1 MSARKQER
9 RACPRAKA
17 DVPAQVVLTDD
28 QEPVTAQTVNLSGS
42 GVYVLLPK
50 PIPTGTRLLIS
61 LIIPMQAHGEISNH
75 FFDFE
80 GVVVR
85 NDGPHEEGGDDQR
98 YYVAVHFTG
107 AREGDKELIDQFVRQ
122 KLGEEEK

>member
-1 MSARKQER
+1 MTGRKHER
-9 RACPRAKA
+9 RARPRARA

-28 QEPVTAQTVNLSGS
+28 QEPMTAQTVNLSGS
-42 GVYVLLPK
+42 GVYLALPQ

-61 LIIPMQAHGEISNH
+61 LIIPMQDRGEIDNH

-85 NDGPHEEGGDDQR
+85 NEGPKEDDGR

-107 AREGDKELIDQFVRQ
+107 APQGDKEMIDRFVRK
-122 KLGEEEK
+122 KLGQPVT